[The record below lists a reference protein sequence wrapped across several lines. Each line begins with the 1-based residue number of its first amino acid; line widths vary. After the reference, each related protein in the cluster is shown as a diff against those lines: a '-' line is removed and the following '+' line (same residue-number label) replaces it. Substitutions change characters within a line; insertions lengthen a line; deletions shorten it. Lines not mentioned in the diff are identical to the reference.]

1 MLQLRI
7 RNVTIPITRFNYLA
21 FTEKKTMS
29 NKSLTSY
36 LSGGIEKH
44 TDGSFTIYGYI
55 ENKNGDEVAMH
66 KIRYFDYPISDARK
80 MFKIDLND
88 LRTLLEEN
96 NILTNDAYIRFGHTI

>member
-7 RNVTIPITRFNYLA
+7 RDDNIPITRFNYLA
-21 FTEKKTMS
+21 FTEKKMS
-29 NKSLTSY
+29 NKSLISY
-36 LSGGIEKH
+36 LSGGVEKH
-44 TDGSFTIYGYI
+44 NDGSFTIYGYI

-88 LRTLLEEN
+88 LTTLLEEN